1 MKYCTRCG
9 KENNDDVRFCGGCGA
24 RFDEI
29 SDVTEEKAEANEA
42 EWLNNLDEN
51 GDEKESSSE
60 TEKSATINVKKAKK
74 NEKSEKTSIGLI
86 IGIASIMA
94 LFVPAIQYAS
104 PIGACVG
111 IVFSIK
117 ELKATG
123 KKTSL
128 LVCCAAAVLSS
139 LPYVISLAAS
149 VLGIVGSGV
158 SILAIFTGIIAYV
171 KEILQSSM

>member
-1 MKYCTRCG
+1 MKYCTKCG
-9 KENNDDVRFCGGCGA
+9 KENNDDARFCGGCGA
-24 RFDEI
+24 DFEEI
-29 SDVTEEKAEANEA
+29 SSSGNEAKEATHEA

-51 GDEKESSSE
+51 GDEKESNVA
-60 TEKSATINVKKAKK
+60 TEPEKVEVPNAKKPQK
-74 NEKSEKTSIGLI
+74 NEKMSIGLI

-94 LFVPAIQYAS
+94 LFIPAIQYAA

-171 KEILQSSM
+171 KEIFQSSM